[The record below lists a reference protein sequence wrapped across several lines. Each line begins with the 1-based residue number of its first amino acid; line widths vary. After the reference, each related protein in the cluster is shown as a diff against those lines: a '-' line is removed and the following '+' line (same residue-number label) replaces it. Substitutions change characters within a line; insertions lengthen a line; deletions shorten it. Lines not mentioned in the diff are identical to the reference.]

1 MISFI
6 GLDFQPGRASAAAL
20 GRDLSVPARTSA
32 AVAGC
37 YEEDGTGV
45 QCVPP
50 AEWLRAGGF
59 ALQEL
64 YCGLPLKSRKIWGL
78 GLSGPAGWIALDLD
92 FEPLCDLRLPP
103 AAGLLDDLRDWLSR
117 NPRLE
122 PRISL
127 ILSPKDLF
135 RFRMSGALAAD
146 ATSACAAGLLST
158 RRRDWDRGKL
168 EAAELS
174 TRWFPPVFPSSAP
187 TSRLNQDGMRQTG
200 LPGSPWLVAGSTSSL
215 ASMIASA
222 DMGARKLWLPGA
234 GEHPVYSIGK
244 RQPDGTPAVP
254 PGYWLSESPIEDQL
268 LLVREAPAH
277 AGCKAGDI
285 ETELEGAGYEVEGI
299 ETLKAEAEL
308 GAAALAAVGS
318 GLLKSWARYYT
329 LLQKLPA
336 ASSGS
341 PGDAE
346 PQDASPGS

>member
-20 GRDLSVPARTSA
+20 GQDLSVPARTSA
-32 AVAGC
+32 AVAGG

-45 QCVPP
+45 QCIPP

-78 GLSGPAGWIALDLD
+78 GLSGPTGWIALDLD

-146 ATSACAAGLLST
+146 ATSACALSRAGTFLSSPTYHATAHGT
-158 RRRDWDRGKL
+158 RNNSHFTACQG
-168 EAAELS
+168 
-174 TRWFPPVFPSSAP
+174 TRF
-187 TSRLNQDGMRQTG
+187 
-200 LPGSPWLVAGSTSSL
+200 SL
-215 ASMIASA
+215 APEPSA
-222 DMGARKLWLPGA
+222 
-234 GEHPVYSIGK
+234 
-244 RQPDGTPAVP
+244 TPN
-254 PGYWLSESPIEDQL
+254 
-268 LLVREAPAH
+268 
-277 AGCKAGDI
+277 
-285 ETELEGAGYEVEGI
+285 
-299 ETLKAEAEL
+299 
-308 GAAALAAVGS
+308 ALRVDCS
-318 GLLKSWARYYT
+318 RTFQMNPSK
-329 LLQKLPA
+329 
-336 ASSGS
+336 
-341 PGDAE
+341 
-346 PQDASPGS
+346 

>member
-78 GLSGPAGWIALDLD
+78 GVSGPAGWIALDLD

-103 AAGLLDDLRDWLSR
+103 AAELFDDLQDWLNR

-127 ILSPKDLF
+127 VLSPKDLF
-135 RFRMSGALAAD
+135 RFRMSGAIAAD
-146 ATSACAAGLLST
+146 ATSVCAAGLLSA
-158 RRRDWDRGKL
+158 RRRDWDRDKL
-168 EAAELS
+168 EAAGLS

-222 DMGARKLWLPGA
+222 DMGARKLWFPGA

-244 RQPDGTPAVP
+244 RQPDETPAVP

-268 LLVREAPAH
+268 LLVRKDPAH
-277 AGCKAGDI
+277 AGCKARDI
-285 ETELEGAGYEVEGI
+285 ETELEGSGYEVEGI

-318 GLLKSWARYYT
+318 GLLKSWTRYYT
-329 LLQKLPA
+329 LLQKLPK
-336 ASSGS
+336 AS
-341 PGDAE
+341 PENQEDAE
-346 PQDASPGS
+346 PRDASPGS